1 VSYTDDVDQTIA
13 YGQKVL
19 SLLKAR
25 NCPASPKHY
34 ELWFTYVSGH
44 NRALVKSVNEA
55 LKIDGTLTAEA
66 SEQIYSEHLSQDHV
80 AEQIDLVGAQM
91 GGEIDQILD
100 TVSHSMGKTSEYSES
115 LADVTQN
122 INEGITENSLKKL
135 VQTLVK
141 STSNMERSNLE
152 LQKKLKESSEQ
163 ISDLNQN
170 LELVRSESR
179 TDQLTGIANRKHFDE
194 ALEEMIRQ
202 SERNNTEACLLI
214 GDIDHFK
221 KFNDTFGHQTGDQV
235 LRLVA
240 HAISSNVKGKD
251 LAARYGGEEFAIL
264 LPETSLRAAVT
275 VANQIRLAI
284 KSKELVKKST
294 GENLGV
300 VTFSI
305 GISRFHPNDIA
316 DDMISRA
323 DTCLY
328 AAKNA
333 GRDQVKCE
341 TDPGITFDA
350 AVA

>member
-1 VSYTDDVDQTIA
+1 MSQNDDVELTLA
-13 YGQKVL
+13 YGQKAM
-19 SLLKAR
+19 SLLKSR
-25 NCPASPKHY
+25 KSPASPKFY

-44 NRALVKSVNEA
+44 NRALVKAVNEQLGA
-55 LKIDGTLTAEA
+55 DGTLSIEA
-66 SEQIYSEHLSQDHV
+66 SRKIYSEHLSQEHV
-80 AEQIDLVGAQM
+80 AEQVDHVGSQISS
-91 GGEIDQILD
+91 EIDQILSMVDNTMGD
-100 TVSHSMGKTSEYSES
+100 TSKYGVS
-115 LADVTQN
+115 LADASTN
-122 INEGITENSLKKL
+122 LDKGITDDSLKKL
-135 VQTLVK
+135 VHSLVE
-141 STSNMERSNLE
+141 STNSMERSNME
-152 LQKKLKESSEQ
+152 LQKRLKESSQQ
-163 ISDLNQN
+163 INELNHN

-202 SERNNTEACLLI
+202 SERNNTECCLLL

-251 LAARYGGEEFAIL
+251 LAARYGGEEFAVL
-264 LPETSLRAAVT
+264 LPETNMASSVI
-275 VANQIRLAI
+275 VANQIRLAV

-300 VTFSI
+300 ITFSI
-305 GISRFHPNDIA
+305 GVARYRPGDA
-316 DDMISRA
+316 PEDMIRRSDA
-323 DTCLY
+323 CLY
-328 AAKNA
+328 AAKHA

-341 TDPGITFDA
+341 TDPDIKFDA

>member
-1 VSYTDDVDQTIA
+1 MSYNDDVEQTIA
-13 YGQKVL
+13 YGQKVM
-19 SLLKAR
+19 SLLKSR
-25 NCPASPKHY
+25 NCPASPKNY

-55 LKIDGTLTAEA
+55 LKVDGTLTAEA
-66 SEQIYSEHLSQDHV
+66 SELIYTEHLSQDHI
-80 AEQIDLVGAQM
+80 ADQIDQVGAQM
-91 GGEIDQILD
+91 GTEIDQILSMVD
-100 TVSHSMGKTSEYSES
+100 NTMGKTSEYSES
-115 LADVTQN
+115 LADASVNLNDGLTSS
-122 INEGITENSLKKL
+122 SLKQLIQNL
-135 VQTLVK
+135 VE
-141 STSNMERSNLE
+141 STSSMERSNQE
-152 LQKKLKESSEQ
+152 LQKRLQESSEQ

-170 LELVRSESR
+170 LELVRTESR

-202 SERNNTEACLLI
+202 SERDNTESCLLL

-221 KFNDTFGHQTGDQV
+221 KFNDTYGHQTGDQV

-251 LAARYGGEEFAIL
+251 LAARYGGEEFAVL
-264 LPETSLRAAVT
+264 LPETSLRASVT
-275 VANQIRLAI
+275 VADQIRLAI

-305 GISRFHPNDIA
+305 GVARYHPNDSA
-316 DDMISRA
+316 ASMISRA

>member
-1 VSYTDDVDQTIA
+1 VSYNDDVEQTIA
-13 YGQKVL
+13 YGQKVM
-19 SLLKAR
+19 SLLKSR
-25 NCPASPKHY
+25 NCPATPKNY

-55 LKIDGTLTAEA
+55 LKVDGTLTAEA
-66 SEQIYSEHLSQDHV
+66 SELIYTEHLSQDHI
-80 AEQIDLVGAQM
+80 ADQIDQVGSQM
-91 GGEIDQILD
+91 GSEIDQILSMVD
-100 TVSHSMGKTSEYSES
+100 NTMGKTSEYSDS
-115 LADVTQN
+115 LADASHNLNDDLT
-122 INEGITENSLKKL
+122 GNSLKILIQSL
-135 VQTLVK
+135 VE
-141 STSNMERSNLE
+141 STSSMERSNKE
-152 LQKKLKESSEQ
+152 LQKRLQESSEQ

-170 LELVRSESR
+170 LELVRTESR

-202 SERNNTEACLLI
+202 SERNNTESCLLL

-221 KFNDTFGHQTGDQV
+221 NFNDTYGHQTGDQV

-251 LAARYGGEEFAIL
+251 LAARYGGEEFAVL
-264 LPETSLRAAVT
+264 LPETSLGASVT
-275 VANQIRLAI
+275 VANQIRMAI

-305 GISRFHPNDIA
+305 GVARFHPNDTA
-316 DDMISRA
+316 STMISRA

>member
-1 VSYTDDVDQTIA
+1 MSQNDDVDQTIA
-13 YGQKVL
+13 YGQKVM
-19 SLLKAR
+19 SLLRSRK
-25 NCPASPKHY
+25 CPASPRHY

-44 NRALVKSVNEA
+44 NRALVKDVNEA
-55 LKIDGTLTAEA
+55 LKEDGTLSSQAFEK
-66 SEQIYSEHLSQDHV
+66 IYCEHLSQDHV
-80 AEQIDLVGAQM
+80 ADQIDQVGTQI
-91 GGEIDQILD
+91 GGEIDQILSLVD
-100 TVSHSMGKTSEYSES
+100 NSIGQTSKYGDS
-115 LADVTQN
+115 LANASLNLDDGLT
-122 INEGITENSLKKL
+122 GNSLKEII
-135 VQTLVK
+135 QTLVE
-141 STSNMERSNLE
+141 STTSMERSNLE
-152 LQKKLKESSEQ
+152 LQKRLQESSEQ
-163 ISDLNQN
+163 INDLNQN
-170 LELVRSESR
+170 LELVRTESR

-194 ALEEMIRQ
+194 ALEEMIRE

-240 HAISSNVKGKD
+240 HSISANVKGRD
-251 LAARYGGEEFAIL
+251 LAARYGGEEFGIL
-264 LPETSLRAAVT
+264 LPETTLRSAVT

-305 GISRFHPNDIA
+305 GVARFRLNDSA
-316 DDMISRA
+316 ESMISRA
-323 DTCLY
+323 DSCLY
-328 AAKNA
+328 AAKHA

-341 TDPGITFDA
+341 TDPEITFDA

>member
-1 VSYTDDVDQTIA
+1 MSYTDDVDQTIA

-25 NCPASPKHY
+25 NCPASPKYY

-55 LKIDGTLTAEA
+55 LKIDGTLSAEA
-66 SEQIYSEHLSQDHV
+66 SELIYSEHLSHDHV
-80 AEQIDLVGAQM
+80 AEQIDLVGAQI
-91 GGEIDQILD
+91 GSEIDQILN
-100 TVSHSMGKTSEYSES
+100 TVSNSMGKTSEYSES
-115 LADVTQN
+115 LADVSQN
-122 INEGITENSLKKL
+122 INEGLTENSLKKL

-152 LQKKLKESSEQ
+152 LQKRLQESSEQ

-170 LELVRSESR
+170 LELVRTESR

-202 SERNNTEACLLI
+202 SERNNTESCLLI

-221 KFNDTFGHQTGDQV
+221 NFNDTFGHQTGDQV

-264 LPETSLRAAVT
+264 LPQTSLRAAVT

-305 GISRFHPNDIA
+305 GVSRFHPNDSA

-323 DTCLY
+323 DRCLY
-328 AAKNA
+328 AAKDA

>member
-1 VSYTDDVDQTIA
+1 MSYTDDVDQTIA

-19 SLLKAR
+19 SLLKSR
-25 NCPASPKHY
+25 KCSASPKNY

-44 NRALVKSVNEA
+44 DRALVKSVNEA
-55 LKIDGTLTAEA
+55 LKVDGTLSPKA
-66 SEQIYSEHLSQDHV
+66 SEKIYIEHLSQDHV
-80 AEQIDLVGAQM
+80 ADQVEQVGAQI
-91 GGEIDQILD
+91 GGEIEQILAMVD
-100 TVSHSMGKTSEYSES
+100 NTMGETSEYSSS
-115 LADVTQN
+115 LAEAGSNLNDGLT
-122 INEGITENSLKKL
+122 GSSLKKL
-135 VQTLVK
+135 VQSLVD
-141 STSNMERSNLE
+141 STTKMEQSNQE
-152 LQKKLKESSEQ
+152 LQSRLKESSEQ

-170 LELVRSESR
+170 LELVRTESR

-202 SERNNTEACLLI
+202 SERDGTESCLLI
-214 GDIDHFK
+214 GDIDLFK
-221 KFNDTFGHQTGDQV
+221 KFNDTYGHQTGDQV

-251 LAARYGGEEFAIL
+251 LAARYGGEEFAVL
-264 LPETSLRAAVT
+264 LPGTTLQSSVT
-275 VANQIRLAI
+275 VANQVRLAI

-305 GISRFHPNDIA
+305 GAARYRTGDTAES
-316 DDMISRA
+316 MISRA

-328 AAKNA
+328 AAKHA

-341 TDPGITFDA
+341 TDPDIEFDA

>member
-1 VSYTDDVDQTIA
+1 MSYTDDVDQTIA

-19 SLLKAR
+19 SLLKSR
-25 NCPASPKHY
+25 KCSASPKNY

-44 NRALVKSVNEA
+44 DRALVKSVNEA
-55 LKIDGTLTAEA
+55 LKDDGTLSAEA
-66 SEQIYSEHLSQDHV
+66 SDKIYAEHLSRDHV
-80 AEQIDLVGAQM
+80 ADQVEQVGAQL
-91 GGEIDQILD
+91 GGEIEQILAMVDD
-100 TVSHSMGKTSEYSES
+100 TMGETSKYSSS
-115 LADVTQN
+115 LAEAGSNLNDGLT
-122 INEGITENSLKKL
+122 GGSLKNLIQSL
-135 VQTLVK
+135 VD
-141 STSNMERSNLE
+141 STTKMENSNLE
-152 LQKKLKESSEQ
+152 LQDRLKESSEQ

-170 LELVRSESR
+170 LELVRTESR

-202 SERNNTEACLLI
+202 SERDGTECCLLI

-251 LAARYGGEEFAIL
+251 LAARYGGEEFAVL
-264 LPETSLRAAVT
+264 LPDTTLQASVI

-305 GISRFHPNDIA
+305 GATRYRAKDTAES
-316 DDMISRA
+316 MILRA

-328 AAKNA
+328 AAKHA

-341 TDPGITFDA
+341 TDPGIEFDA